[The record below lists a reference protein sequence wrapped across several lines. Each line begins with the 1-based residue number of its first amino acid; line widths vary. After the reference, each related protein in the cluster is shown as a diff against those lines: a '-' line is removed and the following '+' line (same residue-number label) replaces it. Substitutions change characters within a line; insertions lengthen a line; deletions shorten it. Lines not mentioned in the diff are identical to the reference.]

1 MSYNENENPDLQKVV
16 EKDNPMKGWLV
27 NYVGDKFKPESDEV
41 TVELIIEAMADEF
54 PEFILAVAEE
64 NFIRGYRQAL
74 TDVDEQ
80 ETSVEEKQNEK
91 LYNQK

>member
-1 MSYNENENPDLQKVV
+1 MSYNENDNPDLQKVV
-16 EKDNPMKGWLV
+16 EKENPMKEWLV
-27 NYVGDKFKPESDEV
+27 TYVGDKLKPENDEI

-74 TDVDEQ
+74 ADADEG
-80 ETSVEEKQNEK
+80 EKLFKEHENEK

>member
-27 NYVGDKFKPESDEV
+27 TYVGDKLKPENDEV
-41 TVELIIEAMADEF
+41 TVELIIEAMANEF
-54 PEFILAVAEE
+54 PEFVLAVAEE

-74 TDVDEQ
+74 IDVDGE
-80 ETSVEEKQNEK
+80 ETPAKEIENEE